1 MFHLTV
7 SPGLV
12 PESPRWLT
20 ARGRTEEASR
30 ILTKMAKVNKVQK
43 KFDAA
48 KIKREADP
56 GIKIILKDLV
66 HSKTL
71 LKRLFIVVSN
81 W

>member
-1 MFHLTV
+1 LTV
-7 SPGLV
+7 SPGLL

-30 ILTKMAKVNKVQK
+30 ILTKMAKVNKAQK
-43 KFDAA
+43 EFDAA

-56 GIKIILKDLV
+56 GLKIILKEVV
-66 HSKTL
+66 HSKVL
-71 LKRLFIVVSN
+71 LKRLFVVVSN